1 MRLNKN
7 QIEHMAFVIV
17 RNLLKEEKIISDDRN
32 KLTDSLMNL
41 ITEEFQKEDKL
52 DQEVREILSVHMEKI
67 RSDYVQDD
75 QNKISQRKGYGA
87 VTKRLS
93 REKINFLARQVL
105 NSLFEN
111 DEVEFLFEPNEI
123 RLSVVK
129 SIEEELKLYD
139 LIDKRAI
146 DKIQSQKK
154 AIEEGSREWEI
165 LYRKYYNEEIS
176 KLGKILE

>member
-1 MRLNKN
+1 
-7 QIEHMAFVIV
+7 
-17 RNLLKEEKIISDDRN
+17 
-32 KLTDSLMNL
+32 
-41 ITEEFQKEDKL
+41 
-52 DQEVREILSVHMEKI
+52 
-67 RSDYVQDD
+67 
-75 QNKISQRKGYGA
+75 

-123 RLSVVK
+123 RLSIVN

-139 LIDKRAI
+139 QIDKRAI
-146 DKIQSQKK
+146 EKIQSQKK

-176 KLGKILE
+176 KLGKFLG